1 MSSALL
7 GEQHRAKLIDRM
19 AFGTYNKRIPGA
31 RTEFDWLCSEDS
43 VVDAYLQDEWCGFT
57 FTANGFRT
65 LFTLLDRLNKP
76 ENLEKMPKDLPVHFI
91 AGDMDPVGDY
101 GEGVKKVYQSFLK
114 NGMERVSMK
123 LYEGCRHELLNEKN
137 KYQVYEELYPW
148 IMERVKEY
156 QL

>member
-1 MSSALL
+1 MGILPDAVESAGKASL
-7 GEQHRAKLIDRM
+7 
-19 AFGTYNKRIPGA
+19 
-31 RTEFDWLCSEDS
+31 
-43 VVDAYLQDEWCGFT
+43 
-57 FTANGFRT
+57 
-65 LFTLLDRLNKP
+65 LLDRLNKP